1 MFFKHSAIEG
11 AGIGLRA
18 PHYQTIL
25 SELPKVAW
33 FEAITENYMNDK
45 ALPLSY
51 LLAIREH
58 YPLTLHGVSLS
69 IGSTD
74 PLNESYLKQLKK
86 LINQVEPAMVSD
98 HLCWTGVDGR
108 YLPELFPLPHHETVI
123 NHVVTRIMRVQDF
136 LGQRIL
142 LENVSRYLEF
152 ADSMMTEWEFLSEV
166 AHRADCDILL
176 DINNLYINA
185 SNHRFCIQSYLKGLP
200 SVRVKQFHL
209 AGHQI
214 KATHLLD
221 THDQVVCP
229 AVWDCFAKALQI
241 LGPKPAL
248 IEWDTNIP
256 PFTTLLSQAHIAGG
270 YYQSQNNTAAISEC
284 TR

>member
-1 MFFKHSAIEG
+1 MAKPGSTDKQEAIQG

-18 PHYQTIL
+18 PHYEYIL
-25 SELPKVAW
+25 EHLPEVPW
-33 FEAITENYMNDK
+33 FEALSENYLGNK
-45 ALPLSY
+45 ALALSY

-74 PLNESYLKQLKK
+74 PINWQYLKQLKQ
-86 LINQVEPAMVSD
+86 LIQDVEPVMVSD
-98 HLCWTGVDGR
+98 HLCWTSVDGR
-108 YLPELFPLPHHETVI
+108 YFPDLFPLPHHKEVI
-123 NHVVTRIMRVQDF
+123 SHVVGRIMQVQEF

-152 ADSMMTEWEFLSEV
+152 NESGMTEWEFLSEI
-166 AHRADCDILL
+166 ATLSDCDILL

-185 SNHRFCIQSYLKGLP
+185 HNHQFCLQSYLSGLP
-200 SVRVKQFHL
+200 KDRVKQFHL
-209 AGHQI
+209 AGHKKEQ
-214 KATHLLD
+214 THLLD
-221 THDQVVCP
+221 THDQLISE
-229 AVWDCFAKALQI
+229 AVWDAFSQAVKI

-256 PFTTLLSQAHIAGG
+256 PFTTLLSESRKAGC
-270 YYQSQNNTAAISEC
+270 YYQSQSITA
-284 TR
+284 